1 MKRLILFSA
10 MAATAAVGHLNMN
23 AAINGADARAYFQR
37 GAAMYADKNYNGCI
51 DQMLQI
57 RTLDPDAASGPEVL
71 YYLAMSTLHSGDDEA
86 IDLLNNYLTRFPQSP
101 RVQEVT
107 AAIGDYYFTR
117 GNYGDAILTYSTVNP
132 DALPLNLAEDLRY
145 RMAYSYMLLGENS
158 NAISLFDQLTA
169 TKTYGNAALFYKAYI
184 AYSQQNYTEA
194 RRLFAAVDKNREP
207 GQAARYYLCQLDFLD
222 GDYARA
228 LSEARSLL
236 SQNAVPEFDPELNRI
251 AGESLYNLGQTDSAI
266 PYLKKYIATS
276 SNVRPT
282 AYYML
287 GVSEFEN
294 GSYNSA
300 IPMLQMATGE
310 SDITGQSAWLY
321 LGQAYVATGDTDA
334 AMLAFEKASRMNF
347 DERITEAATYN
358 YIAARQDGGRI
369 PFGKTVSM
377 MENFLKRYPRSVYA
391 DNVREG
397 LVGGYLTDNDYD
409 NALRILNQI
418 PRPSDK
424 MLRAKQRVLL
434 MMGSRAYQAGEI
446 QRALDYFNEGADI
459 RKGDPDVTR
468 QCRLWAAD
476 CYYDLDNYED
486 AADGYLAYLND
497 APASDPN
504 RLQALYNLG
513 YTRLRQQRYEDAFK
527 DFIRV
532 ADNPSADTRTQAD
545 ALNRAADC
553 LYCQRRFSEADRYY
567 GKAYDTYPQAGDY
580 ALFQRA
586 EMAGF
591 SRDYSSRLRILEQ
604 MLEQFPSSALAPDAL
619 MAEAET
625 YTVLQRRN
633 DADETLTR
641 VIENYPA
648 TAQAR
653 QATLRLAVSRLNGG
667 DRESAIQTYR
677 DVVTKYP
684 TSQEARVA
692 LDDLKNLYAEDGQL
706 PQYVMFVNS
715 VPEAP
720 KVEISQFETT
730 AFEAA
735 EERFLSRQDPSRLT
749 DYISQFPDGAHAP
762 KALLYLADDAAGK
775 NDYTKARDYASR
787 ITSRYPDSSE
797 AEDALLI
804 KADSETALGKG
815 ELAFESYSMLVSRA
829 STPELIRDARMGL
842 MQTAM
847 DLNRF
852 DEVLDVTEQLLSSS
866 AVNAETDR
874 IKFARAMALDSKG
887 RSSEAYDIWEP
898 LAKDPSSLTG
908 AKSAVYMIESL
919 ARNGNDRRAEKVA
932 NEFIDKGSSHNYW
945 YARGFIAY
953 SDILRR
959 QGKTFEA
966 DEYLK
971 ALKSNYPDADPD
983 IFDMI
988 ETRLNK

>member
-1 MKRLILFSA
+1 MKRLILFGS
-10 MAATAAVGHLNMN
+10 MAAAAAIGPLNTAAGV
-23 AAINGADARAYFQR
+23 NGTDARAWFER
-37 GAAMYADKNYNGCI
+37 GAAMYADRNYNGCI

-57 RTLDPDAASGPEVL
+57 RALDDNMAMQPDVL
-71 YYLAMSTLHSGDDEA
+71 YYLAMATLHSGDDEA
-86 IDLLNNYLTRFPQSP
+86 LDLLNSFLTAFPQSP
-101 RVQEVT
+101 RTQDVT
-107 AAIGDYYFTR
+107 AAVGDYYFTR
-117 GNYGDAILTYSTVNP
+117 AIYGDAIRTYLTVNP
-132 DALPLNLAEDLRY
+132 NALAADRAEDLRY
-145 RMAYSYMLLGENS
+145 RMAYSYMLLGEND
-158 NAISLFDQLTA
+158 NALKLFDRLTA
-169 TKTYGNAALFYKAYI
+169 SKTYGNAARFYKAYI
-184 AYSQQNYTEA
+184 AYSRQNYAEA
-194 RRLFAAVDKNREP
+194 RRLFADVDKNREP

-222 GDYARA
+222 GEYSEA
-228 LSEARSLL
+228 LTEARSLL
-236 SQNAVPEFDPELNRI
+236 SQNAVPEFQPELNRI
-251 AGESLYNLGQTDSAI
+251 AGESLYNLEQTDSAI
-266 PYLKKYIATS
+266 PYLKKYVAS
-276 SNVRPT
+276 SDNVRPT

-287 GVSEFEN
+287 GISEFEN
-294 GSYNSA
+294 GSYSSA

-310 SDITGQSAWLY
+310 NDITGQSAWLY
-321 LGQAYVATGDTDA
+321 LGQAYTASGDTDA
-334 AMLAFEKASRMNF
+334 AMLAFEKASRMNY

-358 YIAARQDGGRI
+358 YIAAQQDGGRV
-369 PFGKTVSM
+369 PFGKTVEM
-377 MENFLKRYPRSVYA
+377 MENFLKRYPRSIYA

-434 MMGSRAYQAGEI
+434 MIGSRTYQAGDI
-446 QRALDYFNEGADI
+446 RQALDYFTEGAGI
-459 RKGDPDVTR
+459 AKGDPETAR

-486 AADGYLAYLND
+486 AAEGYLAYLD
-497 APASDPN
+497 AAPAADPN

-527 DFIRV
+527 YFIRV
-532 ADNPSADTRTQAD
+532 ADNQAADDRTQAD
-545 ALNRAADC
+545 ALNRAGDC
-553 LYCQRRFSEADRYY
+553 LYCQRKFQEAAKYY
-567 GKAYDTYPQAGDY
+567 ALSYDKYPQAGDY
-580 ALFQRA
+580 ALFQQA

-591 SRDYSSRLRILEQ
+591 NRDYSGRLRLLEQ
-604 MLEQFPSSALAPDAL
+604 MLDRFPSSALAPDAL

-625 YTVLQRRN
+625 YTVLKRN
-633 DADETLTR
+633 ADADETLTR

-648 TAQAR
+648 TSQAR
-653 QATLRLAVSRLNGG
+653 QATLRLAVSLLNGG
-667 DRESAIQTYR
+667 DRDGAVKTYR
-677 DVVTKYP
+677 EVVTKYP

-715 VPEAP
+715 VPDAP

-730 AFEAA
+730 AFETA
-735 EERFLSRQDPSRLT
+735 EERYLSRRDPSRLA
-749 DYISQFPDGAHAP
+749 DYISQFPDGTHLP
-762 KALLYLADDAAGK
+762 KALLYLADNSIEKG
-775 NDYTKARDYASR
+775 DYEKALDYASR
-787 ITSRYPDSSE
+787 ITSRYPDATE
-797 AEDALLI
+797 AGDAWLI
-804 KADSETALGKG
+804 KADSEAALGKG
-815 ELAFESYSMLVSRA
+815 ELAFESYSILASRA

-842 MQTAM
+842 MQTAL
-847 DLNRF
+847 DLNRY

-874 IKFARAMALDSKG
+874 IRFARAMALDNKG
-887 RSSEAYDIWEP
+887 RSSEAYDLWAT
-898 LAKDPSSLTG
+898 LAKDPSTLTG

-919 ARNGNDRRAEKVA
+919 SRNGNDRRAEKIA
-932 NEFIDKGSSHNYW
+932 NEFIDTGSPHNYW

-971 ALKSNYPDADPD
+971 ALKSNYPDDDPD

-988 ETRLNK
+988 ESRLNK